1 MEDIIYKN
9 LDVII
14 TIVFGLLGI
23 WAIWYFLMLP
33 KLKYTL
39 EILPFVN
46 PTDVEKKIKS
56 RLKILYDNKE
66 VHRLSI
72 AKITIYNKGKG
83 IAEIFSQPIKILF
96 NTKILAAYP
105 NEEVYTS
112 GIIAKNGITE
122 NENVIEFLPQYIN
135 PNEKIIFNAVL
146 ETPNKLDV
154 RVTGRCKG
162 CSNIKKIRSYKYLVY
177 FIIFAL
183 GFSFPLI
190 LSSYLE
196 HQSKTIIEKLEKTN
210 IEIKTISTAIEDKI
224 ESLEQRNKKVEDK
237 MEKTNK
243 GVLLCKK
250 AEEICSLCKYGV
262 TLAIAK
268 NVSLSEIEKI
278 DLISKIDKFSS
289 DMEMLNI
296 KDESTQPPK

>member
-105 NEEVYTS
+105 NEEVDTL
-112 GIIAKNGITE
+112 GIIERDNITE
-122 NENVIEFLPQYIN
+122 NVVEFLPKYIN
-135 PNEKIIFNAVL
+135 PNEKIVFNVVL
-146 ETPNKLDV
+146 ETPDKLDV
-154 RVTGRCKG
+154 KVTGRCKG
-162 CSNIKKIRSYKYLVY
+162 CSDIEEIKSKKYL
-177 FIIFAL
+177 INIACFAW
-183 GFSFPLI
+183 GFSLPFIP
-190 LSSYLE
+190 SFYSE
-196 HQSKTIIEKLEKTN
+196 FQSKTIIEKLEKSS
-210 IEIKTISTAIEDKI
+210 IEVKAIRATIEDKI

-250 AEEICSLCKYGV
+250 AEEICSRCKYGV

-268 NVSLSEIEKI
+268 NVSLSDMEKI

-289 DMEMLNI
+289 DREMMNI
-296 KDESTQPPK
+296 NDESIQPPK